1 MATKVPIT
9 DPGRPAASIRPLG
22 VPRPVLVSSEER
34 AELLGLARMA
44 VRVAVGLEPA
54 DTVGALLAARAVR
67 QPPQRCAAAF
77 VTLTEDGELRG
88 CIGTLD
94 GTAPVGEA
102 VAWAAMNAARRDP
115 RFEPVDAA
123 ELSSLHLDVSVLGP
137 MVRLADPVRFRPG
150 IDGLV
155 VEAGFRRG
163 LLLPEVATMA
173 GLDQRGMLEATCRK
187 AGLPPGAWCDPA
199 TAVHAFRTAR
209 FGGPVGG

>member
-1 MATKVPIT
+1 MATKVPST
-9 DPGRPAASIRPLG
+9 APGRPPVSARPLG
-22 VPRPVLVSSEER
+22 LPRPVLVSSEER
-34 AELLGLARMA
+34 AELLDLARLA
-44 VRVAVGLEPA
+44 LRVAVGLEPSG
-54 DTVGALLAARAVR
+54 TVGARLAARAVR

-102 VAWAAMNAARRDP
+102 VVWAAMNAARRDP

-123 ELSSLHLDVSVLGP
+123 ELPDLHLDVSVLGP
-137 MVRLADPVRFRPG
+137 MVRLVDPLRFRPG

-187 AGLPPGAWCDPA
+187 AGLPPGAWRDPV

-209 FGGPVGG
+209 FGGPVGD